1 MKMIETKTHYVF
13 DLGNDVIFPDSVKLI
28 KNLLQTVSKAKK
40 FAINMEHVT
49 SCCNEF
55 FDFLQNH
62 TRKRKITLVNTP
74 SEILAL
80 LNLTRTDKSVE
91 LYQSVIDMEENK
103 RSMIN
108 RKFAIIN

>member
-1 MKMIETKTHYVF
+1 MIETKTHYVF
-13 DLGNDVIFPDSVKLI
+13 ESDCGVISPYFVKIIDDLLKKTSN
-28 KNLLQTVSKAKK
+28 TKK

-49 SCCNEF
+49 SCCNDF
-55 FDFLQNH
+55 FDFLQ
-62 TRKRKITLVNTP
+62 KKKKKIILVNTP

-91 LYQSVIDMEENK
+91 LFQSEIDMEENK

-108 RKFAIIN
+108 RKFAIIS